1 MELDVVV
8 KAVRHG
14 SRKSRRS
21 SSARPSSASMG
32 ADRDRPRRGR
42 RQLSNKRCSPNSY
55 GEDAELKSC
64 PFFSLVKNSKTP
76 VSVLFEEWN
85 SFGSIFIGLHLA
97 DPVSTS
103 STATRIIV
111 VSGPIPAGRE
121 NVAKVRTDVM
131 KEKLEKFAHKQKVDI
146 CYAGRTSLKTGYII
160 FLMQMQSLQQVH
172 SNEFSSFGDGLSSN
186 GTKRGVQNPRT
197 LGQQTWCAVCIAAC
211 EQVAYDYLVILV
223 NLRSCL

>member
-42 RQLSNKRCSPNSY
+42 RQLS
-55 GEDAELKSC
+55 
-64 PFFSLVKNSKTP
+64 
-76 VSVLFEEWN
+76 
-85 SFGSIFIGLHLA
+85 
-97 DPVSTS
+97 
-103 STATRIIV
+103 IV

-160 FLMQMQSLQQVH
+160 FLMQMQSLQQRRVLPI
-172 SNEFSSFGDGLSSN
+172 SVSN
-186 GTKRGVQNPRT
+186 GTSLET
-197 LGQQTWCAVCIAAC
+197 CF
-211 EQVAYDYLVILV
+211 AYQRLCWYIIGDTFW
-223 NLRSCL
+223 